1 MEIRQKIKLDFARDT
16 MPITVFA
23 KQNDANTRFI
33 EITPLNCGQS
43 YVLEE
48 GITPRIQL
56 TKADGHTVLT
66 DATVTDGKIIAEL
79 TEQALAAAGTAV
91 AEIGLYKG
99 DELLSS
105 QVFYIDVKKS
115 AFDKEAAE
123 SSDEFNALVDALNKI
138 DGAKDAAEEAVAAAE
153 TALTDANSAVSKA
166 NTASSKA
173 NTAADNATASKNAAD
188 AATSNANNAA
198 GAANTAADNANSAA
212 NAANSAADAATDAAA
227 DAVEATQ
234 KAGNVNISAEQTAT
248 GATITVTDKEGVETS
263 VHIDTLTAVNTW
275 EDIRNAVRLG
285 LGETLFPVGYE
296 FTTEDSA
303 TGATIV
309 WVVRGHNHHAAA
321 NNKLVHTM
329 TLETKYVYS
338 GSSGSYTSFVF
349 DAYEALYYAAEE
361 IPAGTYNFTWDYATG
376 SMVNGTYQFTL
387 TKAVPAGGQIV
398 LGTSSSST
406 AITAC
411 KIATYATIAATTA
424 IESGIVV
431 TEGSDGTSLGTT
443 HNYSTDNENLNC
455 AQRIMWGS
463 NNYAQSAARQ
473 WLNSDAAAG
482 DVWAPTNKFDRAP
495 SWAATRAG
503 FMGGLPADF
512 LSAVQVAAIPC
523 RTNSVYEV
531 NSLDGTEFVVNNV
544 YTLKDKFF
552 LLSRPEIYG
561 SWDSSTY
568 KDGEL
573 LEFYDGLTDTERI
586 KYDAAGSARICW
598 LRSPYPGHAGHE
610 RGVNTSGALNNNYA
624 NGAYGVA
631 PACIIA

>member
-48 GITPRIQL
+48 GVTPRIQL

-153 TALTDANSAVSKA
+153 TALTDANNAVSKA
-166 NTASSKA
+166 NAASSKA

-198 GAANTAADNANSAA
+198 GAANAAADNADSAA
-212 NAANSAADAATDAAA
+212 NAANSAADAAADAAGA
-227 DAVEATQ
+227 AIEATRT
-234 KAGNVNISAEQTAT
+234 AGNVNISAEQTAT

-309 WVVRGHNHHAAA
+309 WVVRGHNHHTAA

-329 TLETKYVYS
+329 TLETKYVYGSAS
-338 GSSGSYTSFVF
+338 GTYKSFVF
-349 DAYEALYYAAEE
+349 DATEALYYASEE
-361 IPAGTYNFTWDYATG
+361 LPAGTYNFTLLAGYDATYG
-376 SMVNGTYQFTL
+376 GGKTLSFTL
-387 TKAVPAGGQIV
+387 ANPVPAGGVIMFPWGYQQQA
-398 LGTSSSST
+398 T
-406 AITAC
+406 AV
-411 KIATYATIAATTA
+411 KISTYASNAATTA
-424 IESGIVV
+424 IESVSV
-431 TEGSDGTSLGTT
+431 TESADGTSLGTADGT
-443 HNYSTDNENLNC
+443 VENLNHTH
-455 AQRIMWGS
+455 RIRYGS

-482 DVWAPTNKFDRAP
+482 GVWAPTNIFDRPP
-495 SWAATRAG
+495 SWNTSSSG
-503 FMGGLPADF
+503 FMKGLPADF
-512 LSAVQVAAIPC
+512 LAVVQAAAIPC
-523 RTNSVYEV
+523 RTNSIFEI
-531 NSLDGTEFVVNNV
+531 NSLDGTEFATDTV

-568 KDGEL
+568 KDGKL

-586 KYDAAGSARICW
+586 KYDAAGSARYCW
-598 LRSPYPGHAGHE
+598 LRSPTPGYAYHE
-610 RGVNTSGALNNNYA
+610 RNVNTSGALNSYHASYA
-624 NGAYGVA
+624 NGVA